1 MNQMRRYPVMT
12 AARVNGT
19 PYFMNVVAFTS

>member
-12 AARVNGT
+12 AARVKGA
-19 PYFMNVVAFTS
+19 PYFLKVVAFTS